1 MSLDTLEAPTG
12 ADPAPTAGRV
22 AWPRAV
28 SGSVSESH
36 PAAHP
41 AARPA
46 ARPIARLRR
55 LREPALSF
63 GLLAALLGLWW
74 LATARLGVQPF
85 VLPPPADVIG
95 WLVKGF
101 ALPYGNPASLWYHTA
116 VTIQEAV
123 AGFVLGATFGIV
135 GGMALAHWTTAERV
149 LSPFIVAFQSLPK
162 IAIAPLLVV
171 WFGFGMEAK
180 VITATI
186 ITFFPLLVAAI
197 TGYHSVEPDRIDLA
211 RSCNATP
218 AQIFWKIIL
227 PSSLPFVFAGL
238 HVGVVMAILGAITGE
253 FVGAQAGLGLLLL
266 QYNNDMQVGGVFSI
280 LFLLGAFGFVLNFL
294 MRRLEARFCFW
305 ARRGKTF
312 N

>member
-1 MSLDTLEAPTG
+1 MSLDTLEAR
-12 ADPAPTAGRV
+12 APVETA
-22 AWPRAV
+22 
-28 SGSVSESH
+28 
-36 PAAHP
+36 PAALPP
-41 AARPA
+41 ARRRNP
-46 ARPIARLRR
+46 RLRA
-55 LREPALSF
+55 LREPAMSA
-63 GLLAALLGLWW
+63 GLLVALLGLWW
-74 LATARLGVQPF
+74 LATARLGVQAF
-85 VLPPPADVIG
+85 VLPPPAEVVG
-95 WLVKGF
+95 WLIKGF
-101 ALPYGNPASLWYHTA
+101 SLPYGNPASLWYHTA
-116 VTIQEAV
+116 VTVQEAV
-123 AGFVLGATFGIV
+123 AGFVLGSSLGIV
-135 GGMALAHWTTAERV
+135 IGMALAHWTTAERV

-171 WFGFGMEAK
+171 WFGFGIEAK
-180 VITATI
+180 IITATV
-186 ITFFPLLVAAI
+186 ITFFPLLVASI

-227 PSSLPFVFAGL
+227 PSALPFVFAGL

-280 LFLLGAFGFVLNFL
+280 LLLLGAFGFVLNFA